1 MPSAPCSTMSNPAKA
16 RTTPTTW
23 PSARRGTTCRRC
35 SPTAQLSNDAIA
47 LNSKLDAQASAL
59 SATVVVK
66 DLQGGETRIKAPAAV
81 PVPNWQAAQRANDPG
96 LQLYKERQYAQAE
109 AQFTEALK
117 LRPDFALAANKLGF
131 VARSGVSQ
139 SGRCI
144 CACEAGRQDKGGVQ
158 DLPRTGADRVWR
170 GLRQAAVAA
179 AVRSA

>member
-1 MPSAPCSTMSNPAKA
+1 MPSAPCSTTSNPAKA

-35 SPTAQLSNDAIA
+35 SPTAQLSIDAIA

-81 PVPNWQAAQRANDPG
+81 PVPNRQAAQRANDPG

-109 AQFTEALK
+109 AQSPRRSSCGRTSRWRRTSSASSRAVAYRNPGDAYARANQGDKAKAAFKTCLE
-117 LRPDFALAANKLGF
+117 LAP
-131 VARSGVSQ
+131 SGS
-139 SGRCI
+139 
-144 CACEAGRQDKGGVQ
+144 
-158 DLPRTGADRVWR
+158 GADYA
-170 GLRQAAVAA
+170 RQQLQQL
-179 AVRSA
+179 